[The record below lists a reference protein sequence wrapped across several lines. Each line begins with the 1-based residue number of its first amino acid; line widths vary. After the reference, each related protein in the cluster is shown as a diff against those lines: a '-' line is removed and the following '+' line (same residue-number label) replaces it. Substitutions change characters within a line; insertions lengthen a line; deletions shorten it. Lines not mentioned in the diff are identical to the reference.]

1 MKTISLI
8 LAAVLAVSLAA
19 CGNSE
24 QPATKAY
31 ADVNVIDQN
40 QAISRDNA
48 TVNARRF
55 AADVYPNLD
64 TRVAVQSDSSVKK
77 DCRFGDGWASGEI
90 YNAKT
95 GQLIDQIKCQTNG
108 NGKGIY
114 GCLPTGIFKSKDY
127 AAEDGRCNTEINAL
141 EKFK

>member
-1 MKTISLI
+1 MNKSTLI
-8 LAAVLAVSLAA
+8 LALAA
-19 CGNSE
+19 ALAMTACGGDA
-24 QPATKAY
+24 PATKAY

-55 AADVYPNLD
+55 TADVYPNVD
-64 TRVAVQSDSSVKK
+64 TRVAVQSDSSIKK
-77 DCRFGDGWASGEI
+77 DCRFGDGWATGEI
-90 YNAKT
+90 YSAKT
-95 GQLIDQIKCQTNG
+95 GQLIDTIKCQTNG

-114 GCLPTGIFKSKDY
+114 GCLPVGVFKTKDY
-127 AAEDGRCNTEINAL
+127 AGEDGRCNTEINAL